1 MFFFSNSEK
10 SEIER
15 EYHNCIGNLPY
26 QLPYELKNK
35 ITRAAGRLKNAATAP
50 V

>member
-15 EYHNCIGNLPY
+15 EYRNCIGNLPY